1 MMAYVQWKRSD
12 DCLPAWWLDRDE
24 RASDLPSG
32 PPSSRPLTLRC
43 RAYRP
48 SLGWSGADGAG
59 GVSYC

>member
-1 MMAYVQWKRSD
+1 MIAYVQWKRSD
-12 DCLPAWWLDRDE
+12 DCLVLGSG

-43 RAYRP
+43 QAYRP